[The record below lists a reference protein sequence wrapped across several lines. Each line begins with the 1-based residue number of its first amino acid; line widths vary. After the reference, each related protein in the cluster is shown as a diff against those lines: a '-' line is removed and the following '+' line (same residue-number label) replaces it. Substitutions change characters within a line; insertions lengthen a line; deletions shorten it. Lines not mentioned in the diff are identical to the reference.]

1 MVLCKPAM
9 MKMMMTI
16 MMIISNH
23 AYTQWVS
30 SAYQLFIVT
39 HNINRVERTN
49 LQMVRYVVMVLSM

>member
-1 MVLCKPAM
+1 M